1 MHLVNDKQYYFGI
14 TESGDDIYIPLNS
27 PHKVDIC
34 ERSLTPEECSP
45 TKLRSLFSKKYKE
58 VRSKTS
64 KGVLLAYFHNDVKG
78 LVCVDVEGCEV
89 VLDRS
94 QLKDITVK
102 EESKEPLFIA
112 EVNDRF
118 KLPFTIKFISS
129 QSHLTRG
136 LIHLQEI
143 VNKKTIVAT
152 SRQEGCESVLTFFDT
167 LDVTVIP
174 PKETTQAN
182 PDYRKL
188 CENLNVNINV
198 EKIEKTVEKDDQVIS
213 RVQALAYLDACL
225 NYAAKNVHVATSLL
239 TSCNGRFRT
248 SQLLTT
254 SLLQVVNR
262 LIAK

>member
-1 MHLVNDKQYYFGI
+1 MHVVNDKQYYFGI

-45 TKLRSLFSKKYKE
+45 TKLRSLFPKKYKE
-58 VRSKTS
+58 VRLKRS
-64 KGVLLAYFHNDVKG
+64 KGVLQALYFDNDVKG
-78 LVCVDVEGCEV
+78 LICLDVEGCEV
-89 VLDRS
+89 VLDRY

-102 EESKEPLFIA
+102 EKSKEPLLIA
-112 EVNDRF
+112 EVNERF

-152 SRQEGCESVLTFFDT
+152 SRQEGYESVLTFFDT

-182 PDYRKL
+182 PEYRKL

-225 NYAAKNVHVATSLL
+225 NYTQPKM
-239 TSCNGRFRT
+239 CM
-248 SQLLTT
+248 
-254 SLLQVVNR
+254 LQQVC
-262 LIAK
+262 